1 MTTQHYVARVCIVA
15 LALTAFACRT
25 HPPHVATTPAAVQ
38 PAAAAAAVP
47 NLYDA
52 ERVVD
57 EYISSGRYEADVAT
71 VVSEAR
77 AWLDTRA
84 KTATKPAIVLDIDET
99 SLSNWRAYR
108 ANDWARVLHGPC
120 DVERGPCGI
129 RAWQGMGQ
137 ATALALAEAGADCFG
152 AERTWRRCRNAMAV
166 APAPVPDDVH
176 PRCDRCAVEPS
187 EGLRVSLLADGYTF
201 IQSEE
206 FQQLRRRRFR
216 GAA

>member
-25 HPPHVATTPAAVQ
+25 HPPHVATTPAVVQ

-99 SLSNWRAYR
+99 SLSNCPAYR
-108 ANDWARVLHGPC
+108 VNGWGRVLNGPC
-120 DVERGPCGI
+120 DLQQGPCGL
-129 RAWQGMGQ
+129 RA
-137 ATALALAEAGADCFG
+137 
-152 AERTWRRCRNAMAV
+152 
-166 APAPVPDDVH
+166 
-176 PRCDRCAVEPS
+176 
-187 EGLRVSLLADGYTF
+187 
-201 IQSEE
+201 
-206 FQQLRRRRFR
+206 
-216 GAA
+216 